1 MTNPE
6 EEKFQKCR
14 VCREEF
20 FGHPRVAKKHL
31 LYKCRE
37 GYPDNLEVHQIL
49 DTIKNKFE
57 YVKPQPEQCKKI
69 RIRSNLF

>member
-14 VCREEF
+14 VCQEEF
-20 FGHPRVAKKHL
+20 FGHQRVAKKHL

-49 DTIKNKFE
+49 HTIKKKFE